1 MSEVSAIYV
10 EYRDSIKDDRKSYFV
25 NTEWEYFFDFIKS
38 VFNYR
43 RLFYVQYD
51 SAFLKQVGA
60 SDAVKSSQ

>member
-38 VFNYR
+38 VFNYW

-51 SAFLKQVGA
+51 SEFFKEVGA

>member
-51 SAFLKQVGA
+51 SEFFKQVGA

>member
-38 VFNYR
+38 VFNCR

-51 SAFLKQVGA
+51 SEFLKQVGA

>member
-51 SAFLKQVGA
+51 SEFFKEVGA